1 MTKDKAST
9 IWVAIGFTIAFFIIW
24 TVSHELSGMQATRYP
39 LYFDWER
46 NIPFLWLAVPI
57 YFSLDLAVTLFPLWF
72 NNWKEAMAPALTLI
86 AQTLIAAPFFVLI
99 PIATGYENT
108 LDGGIWGQTLFN
120 PLGTKH
126 ISLWNHAPSL
136 HVAYVFTIAFI
147 VTQNKSR
154 TFKSM
159 TYFWAVLVSI
169 STMFVHE
176 HHLIC
181 ALSGFALFAIT
192 ITTAYPALQRKFAT

>member
-24 TVSHELSGMQATRYP
+24 TVSHELSGMQATRYL

-72 NNWKEAMAPALTLI
+72 KNWKEAMAPALTLI
-86 AQTLIAAPFFVLI
+86 AQTLIAAPFFVLV

-108 LDGGIWGQTLFN
+108 LDGGIWGQMLFN
-120 PLGTKH
+120 PLGTKN

-154 TFKSM
+154 TFKWM
-159 TYFWAVLVSI
+159 TYFWAAIVSI